1 MKNLESIEPT
11 LEAREC
17 LEIILGAE
25 EFFKSVSIE
34 AEKITPDK
42 FVDPNKLISTDE
54 IFLSRMTE
62 SEKEK
67 FSLFVFTK
75 EKISEL
81 KALLGAEAIVEEEK
95 KKIKS
100 EIRSLENNKNMI
112 RTALWIE
119 IYFRLVDMKVDFYKW
134 RLHLRSDFS
143 IVKKRKDKISQPR
156 DFHVFG

>member
-34 AEKITPDK
+34 AEKIMPDK
-42 FVDPNKLISTDE
+42 FVNPSRIISEDE
-54 IFLSRMTE
+54 IFLNKMTK

-67 FSLFVFTK
+67 FSLYVFTK
-75 EKISEL
+75 EKINAKKEL
-81 KALLGAEAIVEEEK
+81 LKNDMGAEEKEVLKEEIVN
-95 KKIKS
+95 
-100 EIRSLENNKNMI
+100 LENNKSMI

-156 DFHVFG
+156 DYHVFG